1 MIEQGVPAENI
12 DTQAFGKDSNLST
25 DKVKQLLGEDTGLS
39 GETRQTVMKRLGNLV
54 LAYNRRVDLAL
65 NATGQESALTYPINA
80 DDFAS
85 LVDRNGPKRPNG
97 VELAAEKER
106 IGN

>member
-1 MIEQGVPAENI
+1 LVEQGVPAENI
-12 DTQAFGKDSNLST
+12 ETQASGKDNGLTT
-25 DKVKQLLGEDTGLS
+25 DKVKQLLEEDNGLNA
-39 GETRQTVMKRLGNLV
+39 ETKQAVMKKLGNLV
-54 LAYNRRVDLAL
+54 LAYNRRVDLTL

-85 LVDRNGPKRPNG
+85 LVDRNGPKKPNG